1 MTTQLKID
9 KNWEGILI
17 SNTKNEKILIFL
29 NKNQREIT
37 FHPPFKLEVNPEG
50 LNSNF
55 KESEKTIIEAFFS
68 FYNMNVMLETKEK
81 IIEYMKIEK
90 EDFQVKN
97 KENTEKKSQK
107 NEFLSKKREFE
118 SSFSDSDS
126 CSDDDFVVVDE
137 NIRNININKYV
148 PSSEKDSSS
157 SKSSSTN
164 RTSSFNQRQSLV
176 CLPICS
182 SLNQIDSVPVTYET
196 IEIDDPRVPV
206 LYSSRISPYNF
217 LQKYVKL
224 NRIRLNEES
233 TVCNDTID
241 KSSKCKYII
250 STNNNNKYVESVS
263 IKSSKKEA
271 RESAAQTLLKKWFP
285 DKKWKDLVDYIV

>member
-1 MTTQLKID
+1 MTNQLKID

-29 NKNQREIT
+29 NKIQREIT

-50 LNSNF
+50 LISNY

-81 IIEYMKIEK
+81 IIEYMRLEK
-90 EDFQVKN
+90 EDFQVKD
-97 KENTEKKSQK
+97 KENNEK
-107 NEFLSKKREFE
+107 NGFLSKKRVFE
-118 SSFSDSDS
+118 QSFSESDS
-126 CSDDDFVVVDE
+126 YFDDDFVVVDE

-148 PSSEKDSSS
+148 PSSENDSSS

-164 RTSSFNQRQSLV
+164 RTSSFKQRQNLI